1 MMCSQC
7 TQSRLEFSEFV
18 TLPPFQTMAAAAD
31 TKETSEQPKVAQ
43 DGTVVLDD
51 DEKKYDRQMR
61 YGLRCLS
68 YDVCIGLI
76 GG

>member
-1 MMCSQC
+1 
-7 TQSRLEFSEFV
+7 
-18 TLPPFQTMAAAAD
+18 MAAAAD